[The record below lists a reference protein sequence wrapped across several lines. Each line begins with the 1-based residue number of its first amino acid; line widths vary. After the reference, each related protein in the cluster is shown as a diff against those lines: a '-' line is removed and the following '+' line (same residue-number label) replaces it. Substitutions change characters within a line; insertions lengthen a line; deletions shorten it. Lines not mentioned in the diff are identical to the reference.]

1 MSQNSSIWLRVSGT
15 GSEVHF
21 SGITQ
26 IRHSLS
32 LKVATDTDTTEIVDY
47 LNGARE
53 QPAKVTLSLVETDA
67 GHRPGWA
74 ARKVEILDL
83 IRSSKVLV
91 EIYTPLR
98 NYYNMVLSD
107 LVILQEDGNPNGWTG
122 TATFTEVLSE
132 DSGGQP
138 ADNSSAPTDTG
149 VSPAVTVQTQVD
161 SDLHV
166 QDSPLRQLLQR
177 AGIGLP

>member
-1 MSQNSSIWLRVSGT
+1 M
-15 GSEVHF
+15 HF

-91 EIYTPLR
+91 EIYTPIR

-107 LVILQEDGNPNGWTG
+107 LVIIQEDGNPNGVG
-122 TATFTEVLSE
+122 
-132 DSGGQP
+132 
-138 ADNSSAPTDTG
+138 
-149 VSPAVTVQTQVD
+149 TQVD
-161 SDLHV
+161 SEDRV
-166 QDSPLRQLLQR
+166 RDSPLRQMLQR
-177 AGIGLP
+177 AGIGI

>member
-1 MSQNSSIWLRVSGT
+1 MAQNSSIWLRVSGT

-32 LKVATDTDTTEIVDY
+32 LKVATDTDTTEIVEY

-67 GHRPGWA
+67 GHRAGWA

-91 EIYTPLR
+91 EIYTPIR

-107 LVILQEDGNPNGWTG
+107 LVIIQEDGNPNGWTG

-132 DSGGQP
+132 ESGGKE
-138 ADNSSAPTDTG
+138 ADNSSAVVDTG
-149 VSPAVTVQTQVD
+149 VAAAGSVGTQVD
-161 SDLHV
+161 SEDRV
-166 QDSPLRQLLQR
+166 RDSPLRQMLQR
-177 AGIGLP
+177 AGIGI